1 MLFRVENMTC
11 AGCARGVTKAIETLD
26 PAAEVAIDVPGRL
39 VTVHSVRSS
48 EEVGSAIVR
57 AGFTAEP
64 LSINK
69 EKER

>member
-1 MLFRVENMTC
+1 MLFRVEYMTC
-11 AGCARGVTKAIETLD
+11 AGCARGLTKAIETPD
-26 PAAEVAIDVPGRL
+26 PAAEVAIDVPSRL